1 MSVATM
7 QHIAVPGPVRPR
19 VRISRSPWV
28 GALVRVSRN
37 PMGLVGGTLLG
48 TLLVAAVLAPVISPY
63 NPVQQH
69 PGAELQ
75 APGATYWLGTDQL
88 GRDLLSRI
96 IWGARNSLL
105 VGVLTVVIGGGI
117 GIATGVVAGYLGGW
131 VEIIVMRLYDALMAF
146 PPILLGVAVV
156 TVLGPGLMSVAYALS
171 LASLPLFARLARST
185 VLSEREKEYVQ
196 AARCTGLGNARI
208 MFGHVLPNAVA
219 PLIVQL
225 SLMMG
230 VAVLAESGLS
240 FLGLGTQPP
249 DPSWGAM
256 LNDSRAY
263 LRQDA
268 WYGVWPGVAL
278 AVLLL
283 GLNYFSDALREAFD
297 PRRVNA

>member
-1 MSVATM
+1 MSVATLGE
-7 QHIAVPGPVRPR
+7 IAAPTRRPR
-19 VRISRSPWV
+19 LRAARSPWIAALVRIKRNRMGIV
-28 GALVRVSRN
+28 GAL
-37 PMGLVGGTLLG
+37 LL
-48 TLLVAAVLAPVISPY
+48 LCLILAAVLAPVISPY
-63 NPVQQH
+63 DPIRQH

-75 APGATYWLGTDQL
+75 GPSAQYWLGTDQL

-96 IWGARNSLL
+96 IWGTRGSLL
-105 VGVLTVVIGGGI
+105 VGVLTVIIGGAI
-117 GIATGVVAGYLGGW
+117 GISTGVLTGYAGGLI
-131 VEIIVMRLYDALMAF
+131 EIVLMRFYDALMAF

-156 TVLGPGLMSVAYALS
+156 TVLGPGLMSVAYALA

-185 VLSEREKEYVQ
+185 VLSEREKDYVL
-196 AARCTGLGNARI
+196 AARCIGVGDARI

-225 SLMMG
+225 SLLMG

-263 LRQDA
+263 LRQDV

-278 AVLLL
+278 ALLLL
-283 GLNYFSDALREAFD
+283 GLNYISDALRDAFD